1 LIPAGGVPHIRQRQ
15 EFELNG
21 PGSHACILSTAS
33 VISQKDYVR
42 LQAEAIWYLLVDMI
56 IGLRKW
62 EIKPEMAYA
71 KHFGTVAP
79 TEPGRRAASVN
90 MTKQPSKSAPGPP
103 KACGRNAR
111 NVRIV

>member
-1 LIPAGGVPHIRQRQ
+1 MIPAGGVPHIRQRQ

-21 PGSHACILSTAS
+21 PGSHACILSAAS
-33 VISQKDYVR
+33 VNYVR
-42 LQAEAIWYLLVDMI
+42 LQAAAIWYLLVDMI

-90 MTKQPSKSAPGPP
+90 MTKQLSKSAPGPP
-103 KACGRNAR
+103 KACGRN
-111 NVRIV
+111 V